1 VVHILLHLTLLH
13 LTLLLL
19 PVAAAVDA
27 LVPQANVAVN
37 GVIAV
42 LEMRTVELDVKPV
55 HVLAVVVHIL
65 LLLLLL
71 HLTLLLLPVA
81 AVDALVPQANVA
93 VNGVIAVLEM
103 RTVELD
109 VRVELVM
116 QLVSHR
122 ALSQQRKAMPFHL
135 CKLALL

>member
-1 VVHILLHLTLLH
+1 VVHILLLH

-19 PVAAAVDA
+19 PVAAVDA

-55 HVLAVVVHIL
+55 HVLAVVHNLHL
-65 LLLLLL
+65 LQLTLLL

-93 VNGVIAVLEM
+93 VNGVTAVLEM